1 VAAKKTSSKKPKQS
15 KSDFIR
21 SQPSTVSTADVVA
34 KAKAAGMKISS
45 TLVYMVRGRA
55 GGKGKAKKAAAKKT
69 LATPSASTKK
79 SATSKADFVRA
90 HANLSPKAIVEKA
103 KAEGVK
109 FDASYVYN
117 VRTYDKAAAKKK
129 RAPKATARRAT
140 PARNGASVARPVVN
154 GSGAENLLKAVAAEI
169 GLGKAMEI
177 LAGERA
183 RVQAV
188 IGG

>member
-1 VAAKKTSSKKPKQS
+1 MAAKKNSTKKTLS

-21 SQPSTVSTADVVA
+21 SQPSTMSTAGVVA
-34 KAKAAGMKISS
+34 KAKEAGMKISS
-45 TLVYMVRGRA
+45 TLVYMVRGKA

-69 LATPSASTKK
+69 SAKAGATARK

-90 HANLSPKAIVEKA
+90 HANLSPKEIVEKG

-109 FDASYVYN
+109 FDVSYVYN
-117 VRTYDKAAAKKK
+117 VRTYDNAADKKK
-129 RAPKATARRAT
+129 NAPMATARRAPT
-140 PARNGASVARPVVN
+140 VRIGASVSRPLAS

-169 GLGKAMEI
+169 GLGRAVEI
-177 LAGERA
+177 LEGERA
-183 RVQAV
+183 RVRAA